1 MLPSQIQTVWGLI
14 VVSAALF
21 ALAGAIIASIIVH
34 HSRIRESERKFKLLF
49 GRVFDAILIIENDT
63 LAIAD
68 VNEAACSLLGY
79 TREEISDLSLKHLIA
94 NGELQRLQST
104 FDKVFSNGSGY
115 VGETTF
121 VSKGGKRIAVE
132 GGLVVCRIADKS
144 FIMGSFRDV
153 TERNRA
159 EEALRNT
166 LTELDGLRSRLQ
178 AENIYLQEEIKSEHD
193 FDQMVGRSEKLKEV
207 LLQVEQVAATDSTVL
222 ILGETGTGKELLA
235 RAIQSISARK
245 DRPLVKVSC
254 AALPES
260 LIENEL
266 FGHEKG
272 AFTGAVCRKLGRFEL
287 ADGGTI
293 FLDEI
298 GDLPLGLQVK
308 LLRVLEEG
316 EFERLGNPKTIRV
329 DVRII
334 AATNRDLEKALETGR
349 FREDLYYRLNVF
361 PITVPPLRER
371 QDDIALLVNHFVLR
385 YARKTGKKIETI
397 PQKVMNALQAYHW
410 PGNVRE
416 LENVIERSTII
427 SRGNE
432 LEVGEWFSKNDF
444 SFGGSRISSLEQ
456 AEKQHILKTLKS
468 TGWRV
473 SGDKGAARILGIN
486 PRTLESKM
494 KRLGIKRPA

>member
-1 MLPSQIQTVWGLI
+1 MLPSQVEIIWGLI
-14 VVSAALF
+14 VATIVFLV
-21 ALAGAIIASIIVH
+21 LATAVIASIVVH
-34 HSRIRESERKFKLLF
+34 NSKIRESERKFKMLF
-49 GRVFDAILIIENDT
+49 HQVFDAIVVIDSGTQIIED
-63 LAIAD
+63 L
-68 VNEAACSLLGY
+68 NESACNLLGY
-79 TREEISDLSLKHLIA
+79 TKQELLNSSLKDIVPKE
-94 NGELQRLQST
+94 ELQRLQST
-104 FDKVFSNGSGY
+104 LDRVVSSGSAY
-115 VGETTF
+115 MGETTF
-121 VSKGGKRIAVE
+121 VCKDGKRIEVE
-132 GGLVVCRIADKS
+132 GGFAVSTIAGEA
-144 FIMGSFRDV
+144 FVLGSFRDI
-153 TERNRA
+153 TERKRA

-193 FDQMVGRSEKLKEV
+193 FDQIVGRSEKLKEV

-272 AFTGAVCRKLGRFEL
+272 AFTGAVSRKLGRFEL

-298 GDLPLGLQVK
+298 GDLPLGLQIK

-334 AATNRDLEKALETGR
+334 ATTNRDLEKALETGR

-371 QDDIALLVNHFVLR
+371 KDDIPLLVNHFVLR
-385 YARKTGKKIETI
+385 YTKKTGKRIETVS
-397 PQKVMNALQAYHW
+397 QWVMNALQEYHW
-410 PGNVRE
+410 PGNIRE
-416 LENVIERSTII
+416 LENIVERSVITSPGNQLELGGWL
-427 SRGNE
+427 SR
-432 LEVGEWFSKNDF
+432 NDF
-444 SFGGSRISSLEQ
+444 SFGRSPTSTLQETERQL
-456 AEKQHILKTLKS
+456 ILTTLKS

-486 PRTLESKM
+486 PRTLESRIN
-494 KRLGIKRPA
+494 RLGIKRPG

>member
-1 MLPSQIQTVWGLI
+1 MLPSQIQTIWGLI

-34 HSRIRESERKFKLLF
+34 HSRIRDSERKFKLLF
-49 GRVFDAILIIENDT
+49 DQVFDSILIIDNNT

-68 VNEAACSLLGY
+68 VNESACSLIGY
-79 TREEISDLSLKHLIA
+79 TREEILDLPLKDLIPE
-94 NGELQRLQST
+94 GELQRLQST
-104 FDKVFSNGSGY
+104 LDKVFASGSGY
-115 VGETTF
+115 IGETTF
-121 VSKGGKRIAVE
+121 ASKSGKRIDVE
-132 GGLVVCRIADKS
+132 GGLVLCRIADKS
-144 FIMGSFRDV
+144 FILGSFRDI
-153 TERNRA
+153 TERKRT

-193 FDQMVGRSEKLKEV
+193 FDQIVGRSEKLKEV

-272 AFTGAVCRKLGRFEL
+272 AFTGAVSRKLGRFEL

-298 GDLPLGLQVK
+298 GDLPLGLQIK

-334 AATNRDLEKALETGR
+334 ATTNRDLEKALETGR

-371 QDDIALLVNHFVLR
+371 KDDIPLLVNHFVLR
-385 YARKTGKKIETI
+385 YTKKTGKRIETVS
-397 PQKVMNALQAYHW
+397 QRVMNALQEYRW
-410 PGNVRE
+410 PGNIRE
-416 LENVIERSTII
+416 LENIVERSVITSPGNQLELGGWL
-427 SRGNE
+427 SR
-432 LEVGEWFSKNDF
+432 NDF
-444 SFGGSRISSLEQ
+444 SFRRSPTSTLQETERQL
-456 AEKQHILKTLKS
+456 ILTTLKS

-486 PRTLESKM
+486 PRTLESRIN
-494 KRLGIKRPA
+494 RLGIKRLG